1 MRSDIATRALYSVQA
16 DGLEIEA
23 AAKRRLADEYDAA
36 QERGEVATDGRPKT
50 LPDQKGFS
58 PPTTKQVGLT
68 YKEVHDARQFR
79 DAEVVNCSVSLMGR
93 AGISAKVTPPSILL
107 QPENKDA
114 TVPVYSRSQAGSD
127 AGMSETRDIMAHV
140 TGHRP
145 ENYQNC
151 NNPSRMPLTVACVK
165 TADLCGF
172 AHDRTASCSADLG
185 GQLLRVYHL

>member
-79 DAEVVNCSVSLMGR
+79 DAERATSWRSNRASARELSELQQSL
-93 AGISAKVTPPSILL
+93 SNYTHCCTF
-107 QPENKDA
+107 EN
-114 TVPVYSRSQAGSD
+114 SRF
-127 AGMSETRDIMAHV
+127 V
-140 TGHRP
+140 
-145 ENYQNC
+145 
-151 NNPSRMPLTVACVK
+151 
-165 TADLCGF
+165 
-172 AHDRTASCSADLG
+172 
-185 GQLLRVYHL
+185 RVCA